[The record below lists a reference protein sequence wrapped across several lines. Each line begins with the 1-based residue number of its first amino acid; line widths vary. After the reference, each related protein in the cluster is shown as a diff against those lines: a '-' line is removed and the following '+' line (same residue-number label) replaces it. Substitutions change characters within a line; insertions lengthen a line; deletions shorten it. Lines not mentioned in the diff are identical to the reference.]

1 MAIHGW
7 YVFVVMD
14 DLVTFRGRTRQ
25 LGLRAQQFNT
35 ADPASLSLGHTCI
48 YHIPSRAIDP
58 PERRL
63 LRKMHL
69 IYSSPKLL
77 FCIQSCSSSSSSP
90 CSSSLSRPFF
100 HFIRCTKFPHVST
113 RKTLPMVNTRLLR
126 HSATWCQFSSC
137 AVGYAVI
144 YFRDSSCCSANFCIK
159 IINVSHRL
167 LCPY

>member
-69 IYSSPKLL
+69 IYSSPRATLL
-77 FCIQSCSSSSSSP
+77 HPVLFLLLLVPLLLLPLSSVLPFYPLYKVSSRFNPKDTSHGKY
-90 CSSSLSRPFF
+90 SLIATFGYMVLVFF
-100 HFIRCTKFPHVST
+100 MRGRIRGH
-113 RKTLPMVNTRLLR
+113 LL
-126 HSATWCQFSSC
+126 S
-137 AVGYAVI
+137 
-144 YFRDSSCCSANFCIK
+144 
-159 IINVSHRL
+159 
-167 LCPY
+167 